1 MKPFDAM
8 LLTMTHLFLLPA
20 PTPLE
25 ADRGPACE
33 RNIIADGV
41 KDYNDIANMFYPEAN
56 NGVYNYR

>member
-1 MKPFDAM
+1 M

-41 KDYNDIANMFYPEAN
+41 RDYNDIANMFYPEAN